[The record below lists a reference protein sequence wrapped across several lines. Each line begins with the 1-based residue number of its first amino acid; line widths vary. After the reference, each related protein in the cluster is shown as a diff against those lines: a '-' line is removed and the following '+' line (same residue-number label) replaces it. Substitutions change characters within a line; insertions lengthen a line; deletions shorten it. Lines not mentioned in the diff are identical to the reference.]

1 MYSAEVIYD
10 FFQEN
15 PTLVICNLI
24 ISIVYPIQDIGLPI
38 LYGQVIDAA
47 SENGHEAMIKP
58 FVYVAAML
66 IFIQL
71 THVVSDLQD
80 AKFTPSI
87 RNFITDDMVKKI
99 LDTYET
105 KYKELSIGEI
115 ISQIVKIP
123 YHLSSLADKIKN
135 GIIPHILTFMIANI
149 YFFYYDRTLGIGLL
163 IMVATFTSSCLAAP
177 FKCEEISVQADT
189 DANELNEQIDDSLR
203 NLISIYSQDQKKQE
217 IERLKPYED
226 AFKKSYQNS
235 MKCSIMTRLWVLPII
250 LIFLL
255 VFIYRCYTMI
265 STKQMKIATFV
276 SLFVMLLYVLDCML
290 LFTESI
296 SDLIFDWGVVC
307 GFNDFFEKSK
317 ETDNVTQEIVSINN
331 VKIPEKGIYFND
343 VTFTYTKGKLP
354 ILDKFTIHIKPG
366 EKLAI
371 IGDIGSGKSTIE
383 KLVLKLNIPNSG
395 EIYLDGKPYS
405 NITVKELRK
414 HIGYVPQN
422 PLLFNRTVI
431 ENIRYGNE
439 KHISEQDVVELIE
452 NLGLTG
458 EFTQLESGIHTKV
471 GKHGSRISGGQR
483 QIVTIVRILLSNPE
497 ILVLDEPT
505 SSLDEKTKS
514 LMQKLYDQV
523 MVNKTVIMV
532 THDTTLM
539 KYATRT
545 ITMVRGKI
553 TGDDTVNRSH

>member
-163 IMVATFTSSCLAAP
+163 IMVATFTYSCLAAP
-177 FKCEEISVQADT
+177 FKCEKISVQADT

-226 AFKKSYQNS
+226 AFKKSYQSS

-307 GFNDFFEKSK
+307 GFDDFFEKSK

-331 VKIPEKGIYFND
+331 VKIPEKGIFFND

-383 KLVLKLNIPNSG
+383 KLVLKLNIPDSG
-395 EIYLDGKPYS
+395 EIYLDGKPYC

-439 KHISEQDVVELIE
+439 KSISEQDVVELIE

-458 EFTQLESGIHTKV
+458 EFTKLESGLHTKV
-471 GKHGSRISGGQR
+471 DKNGSKLSGGQR
-483 QIVTIVRILLSNPE
+483 QIVTIMRILLSNPE

-514 LMQKLYDQV
+514 LMQKLYDQI
-523 MVNKTVIMV
+523 MENKTVIMV

-553 TGDDTVNRSH
+553 TGDDKVNKSN